1 LALVRASLAC
11 LIAYITLGKV
21 FQPAILRLAHPS
33 RRDGRAILALL
44 NARKLLPAAFVMVQI
59 EYPFLYG
66 LLYLTLV
73 PAAGALIV
81 RTTWVWRYAAVT
93 LGAGAAQA
101 TQGDRLPGA
110 LCGAPA

>member
-1 LALVRASLAC
+1 LRVWLIPLAGMAAPFS
-11 LIAYITLGKV
+11 
-21 FQPAILRLAHPS
+21 
-33 RRDGRAILALL
+33 LL

-93 LGAGAAQA
+93 LGAAQPR
-101 TQGDRLPGA
+101 RLKGIGFPA